1 MPKGF
6 EWTMK
11 KRILIVDDDISIRSS
26 LQKILSDS
34 GYEVSS
40 AQDGDAARDEFR
52 TADLLILDL
61 NLPIQD
67 GWDVLGHVNAGY
79 PLLPVIVITGLADQ
93 LDEQTIPGASAFLE
107 KPIEVSALLR
117 TIGRLLSVPPEK
129 RSRGDAAV
137 WQLPSTRSNSAERR
151 TKAGAHGLKRFKS
164 A

>member
-1 MPKGF
+1 
-6 EWTMK
+6 MK

-93 LDEQTIPGASAFLE
+93 LDEHTIPGASAFLE